1 MIPGMEKRFVAT
13 CAFGLE
19 ALVGDEVAAFGGT
32 DVTPAAGS
40 VAFSGSLE
48 TAYRLCLWSRFST
61 RVLLPLQSF
70 SAPDPDALYR
80 EAAQVDWDDHFGPD
94 ATFLVESAARRSPI
108 RNTHFAEL
116 RVKDAVVDQFRE
128 RYNFRPSIDTTHPDI
143 RIHLFLDGEGA
154 TLSLDLSGESLHR
167 RGYRGASGGEAPL
180 KESLAAAILAH
191 GGWPGDFLV
200 ENGLVD
206 PMCGSGTLLIEAAL
220 MVGDMAPGLGRTS
233 YGFLT
238 WRHHDQAL
246 WTRLLEEAKT
256 RRDQGLSKPWPAI
269 LGYDAS
275 QTAVDLALG
284 NIKRA
289 GLKEKVLVGR
299 RDLAFLKPP
308 GREPSLEGQPHGLL
322 VVNPPYGERLDAHDA
337 LPYLYRCLG
346 RTLKQQFDQWRK
358 AVFTANPAL
367 LGTWEMAPAR
377 KVRLF
382 NGPIPCELV
391 LYEPEPRS
399 EGTIEISRL
408 PRGRV
413 TTGTVVSEFANRL
426 RKNLRRLSG
435 WAKREGV
442 SCFRL
447 YDADIPQ
454 YNVAV
459 DLYEGRVSVSEYA
472 APKTVDPAEASRR
485 LKEIMAAIQDLM
497 RVGPK
502 AIYLRVRQRQ
512 TGRRQYQK
520 RDSKERLHEV
530 GEGPCRFLVNLTD
543 YLDTGLFLDHR
554 TIRQII
560 RERSGNIRF
569 LNLFSYTGTAT
580 VHAAMGGAE
589 ATVSVDAS
597 DKYLGWSRKNLAL
610 NGFSEERHT
619 LITMD
624 VMDWL
629 YTSKDRFDLIFAD
642 PPTFSNSKDRRR
654 NFMVQRDHP
663 ELIRLAMG
671 HLNKNGLVIFSTHF
685 QRFNLDPRVSAFQV
699 EEITRKTIPPDFKQR
714 PDIHRSWLIRQQP
727 NLSQRRQERK
737 EPTVQVKTKTP

>member
-1 MIPGMEKRFVAT
+1 MEKRVVAT

-19 ALVGDEVAAFGGT
+19 ALVGDEVAAFGGAE
-32 DVTPAAGS
+32 VTPAAGS

-61 RVLLPLQSF
+61 RVLLPLRSF

-80 EAAQVDWDDHFGPD
+80 EAAQVDWNDHFAPD

-128 RYNFRPSIDTTHPDI
+128 RYNVRPSIDTTDPDI
-143 RIHLFLDGEGA
+143 RIHLFLDAEDA
-154 TLSLDLSGESLHR
+154 TLSLDLSGQSLHR
-167 RGYRGASGGEAPL
+167 RGYRGSAGAEAPL
-180 KESLAAAILAH
+180 KENLAAAILAN
-191 GGWPGDFLV
+191 GGWPRDFPA
-200 ENGLVD
+200 ETGLVD

-220 MVGDMAPGLGRTS
+220 MYGDMAPGMGRTS
-233 YGFLT
+233 YGFLA
-238 WRHHDQAL
+238 WRYHDQAL
-246 WTRLLEEAKT
+246 WARLLQEAKT

-269 LGYDAS
+269 TGYDTS
-275 QTAVDLALG
+275 QTAVDLALV

-289 GLKEKVLVGR
+289 GIGGKVIVAR
-299 RDLAFLKPP
+299 RDLAFLEPP
-308 GREPSLEGQPHGLL
+308 GREPTVEGRPHGLL

-346 RTLKQQFDQWRK
+346 KKIKHQFGPWRK
-358 AVFTANPAL
+358 AVFTANPTL
-367 LGTWEMAPAR
+367 LGSWGLSPTG

-391 LYEPEPRS
+391 LYEPEPKP
-399 EGTIEISRL
+399 EGAIEISWSPPVR
-408 PRGRV
+408 PPNGV
-413 TTGTVVSEFANRL
+413 AASEFANRL
-426 RKNLRRLSG
+426 RKNLKRLSG

-442 SCFRL
+442 SCFRV

-454 YNVAV
+454 YNVVV

-485 LKEIMAAIQDLM
+485 LKEIMATLQDLLG
-497 RVGPK
+497 VGPK

-520 RDSKERLHEV
+520 RDSKEQLHEV
-530 GEGPCRFLVNLTD
+530 REGPCRFLVNLTD

-554 TIRQII
+554 TIRQTI
-560 RERSGNIRF
+560 RERSSNLRF

-597 DKYLGWSRKNLAL
+597 DKYMGWCRKNLAL

-619 LITMD
+619 LIAMD

-663 ELIRLAMG
+663 ELIRLALG
-671 HLNKNGLVIFSTHF
+671 HLKKNGLLIFSTHF

-699 EEITRKTIPPDFKQR
+699 EEITRKTIPPDFKQK
-714 PDIHRSWLIRQQP
+714 PDIHRSWLIREQSII
-727 NLSQRRQERK
+727 SQSRQERK
-737 EPTVQVKTKTP
+737 ELTVQVKPKTSY